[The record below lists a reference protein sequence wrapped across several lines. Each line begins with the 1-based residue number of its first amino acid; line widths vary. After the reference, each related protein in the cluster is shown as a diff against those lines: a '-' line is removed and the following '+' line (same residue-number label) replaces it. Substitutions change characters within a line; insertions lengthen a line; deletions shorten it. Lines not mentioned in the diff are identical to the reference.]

1 MNRQERRKLNKK
13 QIDNLMVDVKA
24 DVTSAFLLCPLR
36 VLKRKYNWN
45 DEQIQQFTV
54 DLIEEY
60 NKVDDFYKYRQEV
73 YEEDGI
79 AILPEDEA
87 KVNK

>member
-1 MNRQERRKLNKK
+1 MNRSERRKLNKK

-24 DVTSAFLLCPLR
+24 DVTAAFLLCPLR
-36 VLKRKYNWN
+36 VLKKKYNWN
-45 DEQIQQFTV
+45 EDQIQQFTL

-60 NKVDDFYKYRQEV
+60 NEVDDFVKYKKKV

-79 AILPEDEA
+79 AIMYED
-87 KVNK
+87 KINK